1 MKSRRD
7 DMTVARGKR
16 GTSAAPGTLPPKLIS
31 LSSLGGEGRGEEAV
45 RAASN
50 PFTGKTNQ
58 PLQATPDYACL
69 LFLTKGPPRLT
80 RLVAP
85 IAR

>member
-1 MKSRRD
+1 MII
-7 DMTVARGKR
+7 AQGKR
-16 GTSAAPGTLPPKLIS
+16 GTSAALGNAATQILSS

-45 RAASN
+45 RAAST

-69 LFLTKGPPRLT
+69 QFLSQGSAAPDPPRCT
-80 RLVAP
+80 
-85 IAR
+85 